1 MTRFTNPLII
11 IIIIII
17 IIIQLDN
24 NTSHL

>member
-17 IIIQLDN
+17 IKLDN